1 MCLCV
6 YLQQY
11 RVVYKQF
18 GCGIL
23 NNFFS
28 TAIFVA
34 VLRPILT
41 PFYVQLKTKKK
52 VTEETLTCVPVIQ

>member
-1 MCLCV
+1 MGVCV

-41 PFYVQLKTKKK
+41 PFYVQLKTKNVRMK
-52 VTEETLTCVPVIQ
+52 LWRVPVIQ